1 MHLSAFLSSLL
12 SVAAIASAVVIPN
25 LLDIQQDQNNLA
37 RPQTSVPSTFAEIH
51 STCPPFQPNG
61 KTLSYD
67 EMKWSIRGKYC
78 HEKLIA
84 LCEAGF
90 VTGCQQAIE
99 GGNTA
104 RPGGKAP

>member
-1 MHLSAFLSSLL
+1 MFLSSLL
-12 SVAAIASAVVIPN
+12 SVAAIASAAVIPN
-25 LLDIQQDQNNLA
+25 LLDIQTDPNNRA
-37 RPQTSVPSTFAEIH
+37 SPQTSVPSMFAEIH
-51 STCPPFQPNG
+51 STNPKFQSNG
-61 KTLSYD
+61 KSLSYD
-67 EMKWSIRGKYC
+67 EMKGSVRGKNC

-104 RPGGKAP
+104 